1 MTDPLGDVQSQT
13 WTLPA
18 DLEAAVKG
26 EIQAWQEADKV
37 RRLWE
42 RDASLWTGT
51 DEASWLGWL
60 GLPEG
65 SRSSIISSGP
75 RKTRARGASTMS
87 CSWGWAARASAPR
100 CCG

>member
-1 MTDPLGDVQSQT
+1 MSDPPQDVQSQT

-42 RDASLWTGT
+42 RDAF
-51 DEASWLGWL
+51 
-60 GLPEG
+60 
-65 SRSSIISSGP
+65 SSGP

-87 CSWGWAARASAPR
+87 CSWGWVARASAPR